1 MTGQQ
6 IFYQLLQCCPYDKT
20 GFDAE
25 EWESIC
31 QMAGA
36 GLDSWDLV
44 KIMSKGK
51 PICDSW
57 MFRLI
62 ESYYAPNSPITK
74 HFVYDLQKIKAMF
87 SDDIF

>member
-36 GLDSWDLV
+36 GLEDENTPELYHTV
-44 KIMSKGK
+44 QEMA
-51 PICDSW
+51 
-57 MFRLI
+57 L
-62 ESYYAPNSPITK
+62 EN
-74 HFVYDLQKIKAMF
+74 YDNTQL
-87 SDDIF
+87 